1 MVDYTYTSARVSA
14 LENGLLS
21 LHDIESL
28 ISCKSEADCIKMLN
42 SFGYEGDSAD
52 EIIKGAKEKKE
63 KKISELV
70 GEPEEIEV
78 LFYENTFHN
87 LKAAIKKLYAP
98 QTKGKLYVCEA
109 LVSGEEFEEKIKEG
123 NYEALPSYCA
133 GAAKEAYTALLH
145 TGDGRLA
152 DTVVDRAC
160 LDAFTAFAEKTKHDI
175 LRKYANELV
184 AAVNVKI
191 ALRSV
196 GGDKEL
202 LEKALA
208 PCALISKEGLIKA
221 CTDEKSLKEFL
232 SGYGYTEDDYK
243 NIDSLA
249 KKRIMQTLKPEKYKI
264 FSPAPTINY
273 IISLENEISVLR
285 LVLVCKAN
293 GVEDEFIK
301 RRVVDSYG
309 I

>member
-1 MVDYTYTSARVSA
+1 MDYTYTSARVSA

-21 LHDIESL
+21 RNDIDSL
-28 ISCKSEADCIKMLN
+28 ISCKTVSDCVKMLN
-42 SFGYEGDSAD
+42 SFGYEGDSAE
-52 EIIKGAKEKKE
+52 EIIAGAKEKKE
-63 KKISELV
+63 KVISELIS
-70 GEPEEIEV
+70 EPKEIEV

-87 LKAAIKKLYAP
+87 LKAAVKKLYAP
-98 QTKGKLYVCEA
+98 HIKGRLYIAEA
-109 LVSGEEFEEKIKEG
+109 LVSGEEFERQIKAG
-123 NYEALPSYCA
+123 NYDALPDFCRE
-133 GAAKEAYTALLH
+133 AAKEAYTALLH

-152 DTVVDRAC
+152 DTVIDRAC
-160 LDAFTAFAEKTKHDI
+160 LDAFTAFAENTKHEI
-175 LRKYANELV
+175 LRKYANEFV
-184 AAVNVKI
+184 AVADIKI

-208 PCALISKEGLIKA
+208 PCPNISKEGLIKA

-232 SGYGYTEDDYK
+232 SGCGYADVNYE

-249 KKRIMQTLKPEKYKI
+249 KQRIMMTIRPEKYKI

-273 IISLENEISVLR
+273 IISLENEISLLR
-285 LVLVCKAN
+285 LILVCKAS
-293 GVEDEFIK
+293 GVDDEFIG

-309 I
+309 V